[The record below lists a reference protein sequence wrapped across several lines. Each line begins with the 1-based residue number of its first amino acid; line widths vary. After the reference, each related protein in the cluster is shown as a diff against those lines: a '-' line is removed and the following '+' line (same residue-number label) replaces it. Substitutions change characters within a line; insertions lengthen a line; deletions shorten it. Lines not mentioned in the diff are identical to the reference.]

1 MNARELKQ
9 KLKDY
14 FGDTPNNVIFVR
26 RRKTQAV
33 YVEYEDF
40 KSEPRVEAEL
50 SCLIGSGVAVTVKR
64 ECSEEMMRRIERMLR
79 GNPDDLRMHLVET
92 VECQRTASR
101 C

>member
-14 FGDTPNNVIFVR
+14 FGNTPNHVIFVR

-50 SCLIGSGVAVTVKR
+50 SCLIGSGVTVMVKR
-64 ECSEEMMRRIERMLR
+64 ECSDEMMRRIERMLR

-92 VECQRTASR
+92 VERQQDASR